1 MRLSR
6 SDLADFSYF
15 LVVAKHRSFRLAGL
29 ELGISASAV
38 SHALRGLESRT
49 GVRLLNRTNRS
60 VTLTT
65 AGEELRDA
73 LSIPFEAIGDA
84 ADVLNRFRDSPS
96 GHIRLN
102 VLAGA
107 AGTILAQ
114 VLPIFFE
121 RYPDVLV
128 DVSVTNRMID
138 VIGQGFDAGI
148 RFGGTVPEDMIV
160 QRLSP
165 DVRWMV
171 AGAPS
176 YFERFGEPEHPND
189 LDEHRCIQIRVGDG
203 SLYRWEFE
211 KDDEE
216 LAVSVPGPIILDD
229 GATAMKLA
237 LRGAGLVYMNE
248 WDVRDHVSTGAL
260 KTTLNDWSPR
270 GEGYFIYY
278 SSRRQVPNGVRLLID
293 LIREMRPLD

>member
-15 LVVAKHRSFRLAGL
+15 LVVAKHRSFRMAGL

-73 LSIPFEAIGDA
+73 LSVPFEAIGHA

-107 AGTILAQ
+107 ADTILTQ
-114 VLPIFFE
+114 VLPTFFE

-148 RFGGTVPEDMIV
+148 RFGGTVPEDMIA

-176 YFERFGEPEHPND
+176 YFERFGEPGHPND
-189 LDEHRCIQIRVGDG
+189 LDKHRCIQIRVGDG

-216 LAVSVPGPIILDD
+216 LAVAVPGPIILDD

-248 WDVRDHVSTGAL
+248 WDVCDHVSTGAL

-293 LIREMRPLD
+293 LIREKRPLD